1 MASREVFVVS
11 AARTPIGSF
20 QGQFASVT
28 VPRLGATAIKAAV
41 ERAGVEPSV
50 VQRCFMGNVLSAGVG
65 QAPARQAALYAQ
77 LPKSVPCVTVSKV
90 CGSGMEA
97 VLQGARTVMV
107 GDADVV
113 VAGGMENMSL
123 TPYALPTARRGM
135 RMNDQVVRDLMVFDG
150 LWDPYG
156 DKHMG
161 LFAELCAEKYGFTR
175 EAQDQLAMNSYDRAQ
190 LATAE
195 GLFKREIAPVS
206 VPQRRGD
213 PLVIDED
220 EEPKKYRKDKVAK
233 LRPAFKKDGTVT
245 AVNASSINDGA
256 AALILASEQAVK
268 QHKLTPLA
276 RLVSYGVQAQEPEWF
291 TTAPVG
297 ASRSA
302 LQRAELASG
311 DIDYWEV
318 NEAFAVVAMAA
329 RHDLEIPDE
338 RMNIHGSGCSIGHP
352 IGASGARIIVTLLHV
367 LQEKEARRGLAT
379 LCIGGGEA
387 LASVWERP

>member
-1 MASREVFVVS
+1 MALREVFVVG

-20 QGQFASVT
+20 QGQFASVA
-28 VPRLGATAIKAAV
+28 VPQLGATAIKAAV
-41 ERAGVEPSV
+41 DRAGVAPSA
-50 VQRCFMGNVLSAGVG
+50 VQRCYMGNVLSAGVG
-65 QAPARQAALYAQ
+65 QAPARQAALYAK
-77 LPKSVPCVTVSKV
+77 LPKSVTCVTVSKV

-123 TPYALPTARRGM
+123 TPYALPTARSGM

-175 EAQDQLAMNSYDRAQ
+175 EAQDQLAMNSYERAQ
-190 LATAE
+190 AATAQ
-195 GLFKREIAPVS
+195 GLFKREIVPVT
-206 VPQRRGD
+206 VPQRRGE

-256 AALILASEQAVK
+256 AALLLASEKAVK
-268 QHKLTPLA
+268 EHNLTPLA
-276 RLVSYGVQAQEPEWF
+276 RLVSYGGHAQEPEWF

-297 ASRSA
+297 ASRTA
-302 LQRAELASG
+302 L
-311 DIDYWEV
+311 
-318 NEAFAVVAMAA
+318 
-329 RHDLEIPDE
+329 H
-338 RMNIHGSGCSIGHP
+338 
-352 IGASGARIIVTLLHV
+352 
-367 LQEKEARRGLAT
+367 
-379 LCIGGGEA
+379 
-387 LASVWERP
+387 